1 MDKYTKILKKE
12 SKEKNNTPEYLFNTK
27 YIKIKQVEDWTVL
40 IEDDSICVIPI
51 LVNENKILL
60 RTEYIPSYKE
70 RDGSDY
76 HLTCISGTVE
86 KFEDYDETI
95 RRELV
100 EEAGIKLND
109 SYKIS
114 NITSVFKSKTG
125 SSKFHYCILPLFK
138 NEYTEVVATTD
149 GSRTEAL
156 SKTVMVDAQNINRLN
171 VSDTITKLLLF
182 EAMTYLNI
190 KPNI

>member
-1 MDKYTKILKKE
+1 MIIYDIQQ
-12 SKEKNNTPEYLFNTK
+12 K

-60 RTEYIPSYKE
+60 RTEYIPSYRE

-100 EEAGIKLND
+100 EEAGIKLNE

-138 NEYTEVVATTD
+138 NEYTEVIATTD

-156 SKTVMVDAQNINRLN
+156 SKTVMVDVQNINRLN
-171 VSDTITKLLLF
+171 ISDTITKLLLF

-190 KPNI
+190 KPNF